1 MGAEPRLACGFA
13 GGMLAA
19 VIGIGELPAD
29 LPRWVGLVAG
39 RQRGWWRVQ
48 WHPSELPGG
57 VAWLAVRLLWPL
69 VGLSAGGVA
78 VASGL
83 VADSYEEALPAVLA
97 AFMAVCL
104 VGLTEASLLLVGFPA
119 ADAAT
124 ATLVSGW
131 VATAAVAWRDG
142 GISLLLVSGGV
153 TWLVSAGGLL
163 TLQIWLASRSGGPVV
178 GALPRAEPIRSS
190 RAADRLA
197 PIGLLG
203 ILPACSAW
211 RRSLRA
217 VTMGLLLVGMVGWLL
232 LKPGTA
238 AAFGLFACLVFG
250 SLAIPLAT
258 LGDGFRVHRG
268 WQPLVAT
275 ASTADGWWW
284 TSLTVPDALRQATV
298 ALGGQAAV
306 VLWPPLAVLAA
317 LLGSPGFAAVGS
329 VVLLVAGVTVVVAAG
344 CLVAVAATARGETAQ
359 GVGLCLL
366 AICLWAAFP
375 GAGLRKA
382 AAAGVVPLEKVDV
395 EKSGQA

>member
-57 VAWLAVRLLWPL
+57 VGWLAVRLLWPL
-69 VGLSAGGVA
+69 VGLLAGGIA

-83 VADSYEEALPAVLA
+83 VADGYEEALPAVFA
-97 AFMAVCL
+97 AVMAVCL

-142 GISLLLVSGGV
+142 GTSLLLVSGGV
-153 TWLVSAGGLL
+153 TWLVLAGGLL
-163 TLQIWLASRSGGPVV
+163 MLQIWLASRSGGPVV

-190 RAADRLA
+190 WAADRLA

-217 VTMGLLLVGMVGWLL
+217 VTMGLLLAGMVGWLL
-232 LKPGTA
+232 LNPGTA
-238 AAFGLFACLVFG
+238 PAFGLFACLVFG

-258 LGDGFRVHRG
+258 LGDGFRVHHG

-275 ASTADGWWW
+275 ASTADGCWW
-284 TSLTVPDALRQATV
+284 TSLTVPDALRQAAV

-306 VLWPPLAVLAA
+306 VLWPTLAVLAV
-317 LLGSPGFAAVGS
+317 LFGSPGFAAVGS

-366 AICLWAAFP
+366 AICLWGAFP